1 MVARQAVWSDP
12 EVTKLLDE
20 FVTVA
25 DEVHRLAAGETAECD
40 LFRSFCE
47 EGHYG
52 GRMSP
57 SRTRQGLY
65 CIAPSGKFLASVN
78 TRRPSDVAS
87 MLREALERWK
97 EIDPAERTLSQE
109 QIELLEQ
116 SERPEDRYPE
126 GGLVLIE
133 YVRDLD
139 RKDSPKDWRG
149 DAWNQDHVW
158 FSKKEARSMLPEPI
172 AVGSRGAVPEALVRR
187 LATLHLVDTV
197 RGQAPPFKEDAVE
210 AAVMEAEIVGI
221 EGGLV
226 QVALTGRTAV
236 VQRGSWATKGYGDRV
251 ETSRGVQTELVGRA
265 TWNQAEER
273 FTVFDLVATGTRH
286 GATQFNGR
294 YDDLEPNPIGFA
306 FVLAPPNHPR
316 VAPAFWWRYRMQ

>member
-1 MVARQAVWSDP
+1 MIARQAVWSDP
-12 EVTKLLDE
+12 EVSKLLDE

-25 DEVHRLAAGETAECD
+25 DEVHRLTAGDTAECD

-97 EIDPAERTLSQE
+97 ETDAAERTLSQE

-133 YVRDLD
+133 YVRDLT
-139 RKDSPKDWRG
+139 RKDSPEDWRG

-158 FSKKEARSMLPEPI
+158 FSKKEASSMLPEPMAI
-172 AVGSRGAVPEALVRR
+172 GSRAAVPEALVRR

-197 RGQAPPFKEDAVE
+197 RGQAPPFAKDAVK
-210 AAVMEAEIVGI
+210 AAAMEVQVVGI
-221 EGGLV
+221 EGDLV
-226 QVALTGRTAV
+226 QLSLSGSTEVEQHGR
-236 VQRGSWATKGYGDRV
+236 WPTKGYGERV
-251 ETSRGVQTELVGRA
+251 ETSRGVKTELLGRA
-265 TWNQAEER
+265 TWDRAKER
-273 FTVFDLVATGTRH
+273 FTVFDLVATGMRH

-306 FVLAPPNHPR
+306 FVLAPPEHPR